1 LKINKCFEGD
11 MMLNDNEQ
19 KLLSA
24 LENNPYISQIALAH
38 FMGLSR
44 SATANMI
51 SGLQEKGYILGKPYV
66 LRKKDYLTCVGASIV
81 DHGFSLIEDMILSTS
96 NPVESSYSFGGVAR
110 NIAENLARL
119 DQDVSMMS
127 VVGKDSY
134 GDELLSF
141 SRRMMNTMA
150 IDQIDG
156 AQTGSYYSVIDKS
169 GNMVVGFAD
178 MAINK
183 SMNRTWIIEHKKHL
197 NMGKWIISDMNI
209 SVDAM
214 EALLDFSN
222 EENKL
227 LAIVG
232 VSGPKMKNLPKVL
245 KGLELIIVNVDE
257 TQAYFN
263 TDSTD
268 LTKLADL
275 WYDKGIRNVVVTAGS
290 KGCIYRN
297 SKERNLYK
305 AFSVKKDLIKDV
317 TGAGDAFSA
326 AVIYGLVN
334 GESLKES
341 VSYGTASASLTIQ
354 SDKSVYPELSIRKI
368 IKEISKNEEL

>member
-1 LKINKCFEGD
+1 MFKGD
-11 MMLNDNEQ
+11 MMLNENEQ

-24 LENNPYISQIALAH
+24 LENNPYISQVELAKL
-38 FMGLSR
+38 MGLSR
-44 SATANMI
+44 SATANII
-51 SGLQEKGYILGKPYV
+51 SGLQDKGYILGKPYV
-66 LRKKDYLTCVGASIV
+66 LRQKDYITCVGASII
-81 DHGFSLIEDMILSTS
+81 DHGFSLIEEMVMSTS
-96 NPVESSYSFGGVAR
+96 NPVESTYSFGGVAR
-110 NIAENLARL
+110 NIAENLVRL

-127 VVGKDSY
+127 IVGQDSY

-150 IDQIDG
+150 IDQIEG

-178 MAINK
+178 MAITK
-183 SMNRTWIIEHKKHL
+183 KMNRTWIIEHKKHL
-197 NMGKWIISDMNI
+197 NMGKWIIADMNV
-209 SVDAM
+209 SVDAI

-222 EENKL
+222 EEGKL
-227 LAIVG
+227 LVIVG

-245 KGLELIIVNVDE
+245 DGLELIIVNVDE

-275 WYDKGIRNVVVTAGS
+275 WYGQGIKNVVVTAGS

-297 SKERNLYK
+297 TKEHKIQK
-305 AFSVKKDLIKDV
+305 AFNVKKELIKDV

-334 GESLKES
+334 GKSLEES

-354 SDKSVYPELSIRKI
+354 SDKSVYPDLSIRKI
-368 IKEISKNEEL
+368 IKEINRNEEL

>member
-1 LKINKCFEGD
+1 
-11 MMLNDNEQ
+11 
-19 KLLSA
+19 
-24 LENNPYISQIALAH
+24 
-38 FMGLSR
+38 
-44 SATANMI
+44 
-51 SGLQEKGYILGKPYV
+51 
-66 LRKKDYLTCVGASIV
+66 
-81 DHGFSLIEDMILSTS
+81 
-96 NPVESSYSFGGVAR
+96 
-110 NIAENLARL
+110 
-119 DQDVSMMS
+119 
-127 VVGKDSY
+127 
-134 GDELLSF
+134 
-141 SRRMMNTMA
+141 
-150 IDQIDG
+150 
-156 AQTGSYYSVIDKS
+156 
-169 GNMVVGFAD
+169 
-178 MAINK
+178 
-183 SMNRTWIIEHKKHL
+183 
-197 NMGKWIISDMNI
+197 MGKWIISDMNI

-275 WYDKGIRNVVVTAGS
+275 WYDKGIKNVVVTAGS

-297 SKERNLYK
+297 SKEHNLYK
-305 AFSVKKDLIKDV
+305 AFSVKKELIKDV

-334 GESLKES
+334 GKSLKES

-354 SDKSVYPELSIRKI
+354 SDKSVYPDLSIRKI

>member
-1 LKINKCFEGD
+1 
-11 MMLNDNEQ
+11 
-19 KLLSA
+19 
-24 LENNPYISQIALAH
+24 
-38 FMGLSR
+38 
-44 SATANMI
+44 
-51 SGLQEKGYILGKPYV
+51 
-66 LRKKDYLTCVGASIV
+66 
-81 DHGFSLIEDMILSTS
+81 
-96 NPVESSYSFGGVAR
+96 
-110 NIAENLARL
+110 
-119 DQDVSMMS
+119 
-127 VVGKDSY
+127 
-134 GDELLSF
+134 
-141 SRRMMNTMA
+141 
-150 IDQIDG
+150 
-156 AQTGSYYSVIDKS
+156 
-169 GNMVVGFAD
+169 MVVGFAD